1 MNSTNIGD
9 HGVNELTLS
18 YVDEMCMMMDN
29 FINFQR
35 IWMTFIDDL
44 HPMFLLGE
52 FFHLA
57 KTNLINEKKLW
68 YLGKIFTVFR
78 N

>member
-1 MNSTNIGD
+1 MTVNSTNIGD
-9 HGVNELTLS
+9 NGVNELTLS

-35 IWMTFIDDL
+35 IWTTFTNDL

-52 FFHLA
+52 
-57 KTNLINEKKLW
+57 
-68 YLGKIFTVFR
+68 
-78 N
+78 